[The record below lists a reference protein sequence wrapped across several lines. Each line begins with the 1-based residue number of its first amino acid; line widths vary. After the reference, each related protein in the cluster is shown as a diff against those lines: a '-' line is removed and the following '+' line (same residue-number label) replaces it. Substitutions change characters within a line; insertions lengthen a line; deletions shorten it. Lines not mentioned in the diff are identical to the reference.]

1 MDRWPWNPLLLPLH
15 DEPDP
20 RSMAEFFRQ
29 KLAVLADNV
38 AGRVQGSVYGPI
50 SKDCRV
56 EGSSQVWI
64 SCPLPDCHPDLNDGV
79 LFKEMSLQFQRKD

>member
-1 MDRWPWNPLLLPLH
+1 M
-15 DEPDP
+15 
-20 RSMAEFFRQ
+20 
-29 KLAVLADNV
+29 

-64 SCPLPDCHPDLNDGV
+64 NCPLPDFHPDLNDGV
-79 LFKEMSLQFQRKD
+79 LKIMEMNQGLSSSDSVF